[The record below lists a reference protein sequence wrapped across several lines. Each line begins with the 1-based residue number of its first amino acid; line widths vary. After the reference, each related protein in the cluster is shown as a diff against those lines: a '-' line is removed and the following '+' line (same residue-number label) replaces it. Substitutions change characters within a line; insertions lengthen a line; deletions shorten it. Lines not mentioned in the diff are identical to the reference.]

1 MIWNLRFLLKTTLT
15 LSINSSMA
23 KKSKYIQSV
32 VDAAKGRP
40 KSTDWYRAKIKEFG
54 EPGAMDLIRDGKR
67 NNRPFYGRLNMFFY
81 DPKYKKKLPY
91 YDTFP
96 LVLPIERYPDGFLG
110 INLHYLPMKLRLQ
123 LLDKLV
129 DYSNNTSF
137 DESTRLAVDYSK
149 LKKLSI
155 IKPTLKRYLAGRVK
169 TQFRRID
176 ADEFTVAALLPVQR
190 FKKASAAEVYKDSR
204 SMI

>member
-1 MIWNLRFLLKTTLT
+1 
-15 LSINSSMA
+15 MA
-23 KKSKYIQSV
+23 QSKFIQSV
-32 VDAAKGRP
+32 VKAAKGRP
-40 KSTDWYRAKIKEFG
+40 KSTEWYREKIKEFG
-54 EPGAMDLIRDGKR
+54 KPGAMDLIRDGKR

-81 DPKYKKKLPY
+81 DPKYKKTLPY

-96 LVLPIERYPDGFLG
+96 LVLPLERYDDGFLG
-110 INLHYLPMKLRLQ
+110 INLHYLPMTLRIR
-123 LLDKLV
+123 LLDRLV
-129 DYSNNTSF
+129 DYSNNTKF

-149 LKKLSI
+149 LKNLNL

-169 TQFRRID
+169 TQFRRVD

-204 SMI
+204 KLI

>member
-1 MIWNLRFLLKTTLT
+1 
-15 LSINSSMA
+15 MA
-23 KKSKYIQSV
+23 QSKFIQSV
-32 VDAAKGRP
+32 VKAAKGRP
-40 KSTDWYRAKIKEFG
+40 KSTQWYRDKIAEFG
-54 EPGAMDLIRDGKR
+54 KPGALDLIRDGKR
-67 NNRPFYGRLNMFFY
+67 KNSPFFGKLNMFFY
-81 DPKYKKKLPY
+81 DPKLKAKLPY

-96 LVLPIERYPDGFLG
+96 LVLPLEPYSDGFLG
-110 INLHYLPMKLRLQ
+110 INLHYLPMTLRLQ
-123 LLDKLV
+123 LLDNLV
-129 DYSNNTSF
+129 DYSNNTKF

-190 FKKASAAEVYKDSR
+190 FKKASAAEVYRDSR

>member
-1 MIWNLRFLLKTTLT
+1 
-15 LSINSSMA
+15 MA
-23 KKSKYIQSV
+23 QSKFIQSV
-32 VDAAKGRP
+32 VKAAKGRP
-40 KSTDWYRAKIKEFG
+40 KSTQWYRDKIAEFG
-54 EPGAMDLIRDGKR
+54 KPGAMDLIRDGKR
-67 NNRPFYGRLNMFFY
+67 NNKPFFGRLNMFFY
-81 DPKYKKKLPY
+81 DPKLKAKLPY

-96 LVLPIERYPDGFLG
+96 LVLPLEPYADGFLG
-110 INLHYLPMKLRLQ
+110 INFHYLPMTLRLE
-123 LLDKLV
+123 LLDKVV
-129 DYSNNTSF
+129 DFSNNTKF

-190 FKKASAAEVYKDSR
+190 FKKASAAEVYADSR
-204 SMI
+204 KMI